1 MRILILLLISF
12 TSFGQEYYLK
22 LSEMPGLVV
31 TPQRPVTITLKKGT
45 YTIPI
50 YLMIEKVDTTRDMI
64 ATFSIVNVTPPPPE
78 TLLIEAEDVA
88 SIQNAEVDPAK
99 TKVYHIRQGAII
111 SYGTRYFNKAKKVTI
126 NYARGNTGNGILTFA
141 FKLGNTVI
149 LTKEVQLPYTGGWST
164 WKEIAVDLP
173 TTTGLMGDIQFTI
186 TSQMQGAA
194 DLNKYLFE

>member
-1 MRILILLLISF
+1 MRILTLLLISF
-12 TSFGQEYYLK
+12 TAFGQEYYLK

-78 TLLIEAEDVA
+78 TLLIEAEDVT
-88 SIQNAEVDPAK
+88 SIKNAETDPAK
-99 TKVYHIRQGAII
+99 TKVYHIEPGAVIA
-111 SYGTRYFNKAKKVTI
+111 YGTRYFNKAKKVTI
-126 NYARGNTGNGILTFA
+126 NYARGNTGNGVVTFD
-141 FKLGNTVI
+141 FSLGNTVV
-149 LTKEVQLPYTGGWST
+149 LTKDVQLPYTGGWSI
-164 WKEIAVDLP
+164 WKDVTVDLP

-186 TSQMQGAA
+186 TSQMKGAA